1 MKGGGGGAIV
11 HGAPLSQEQSLGW
24 ERDIQGHPPSDFGR
38 FFDLEGEGG
47 FVLGFFGLLP
57 PTSV

>member
-24 ERDIQGHPPSDFGR
+24 ERDIPGFPPSDFGR
-38 FFDLEGEGG
+38 FFDLGWGKV
-47 FVLGFFGLLP
+47 VLF
-57 PTSV
+57 